1 VNALGPIIELKN
13 LTKKYGD
20 LVAVDHNNYQVE
32 EGEIFGLLGHN
43 GAGKTTTILMLLG
56 LIPPTE
62 GTAIVDGADIKEN
75 PLQARRHVG
84 LLPEN
89 AGFYDNLNA
98 KQNLSFYAEL
108 ADVPQKVASD
118 RCEKLIDMVGL
129 GDKRAVKVG
138 AYSRG
143 MKQRLGIAQSLVREP
158 KVLILDEPLQ
168 GIDPEGTR
176 DLREIIRGLSKEKG
190 VTIIFT
196 THVLYEVNKL
206 CDRVAIMKN
215 GAIAGLGT
223 IPELRKQVNAAEG
236 EDFEQVFLR
245 YQGVV

>member
-1 VNALGPIIELKN
+1 MNAIIEIKN

-20 LVAVDHNNYQVE
+20 FTAVDHVNYIIE
-32 EGEIFGLLGHN
+32 EGEIFGLLGPN

-62 GTAIVDGADIKEN
+62 GTAIVNGADIIEK
-75 PLQARRHVG
+75 PLEARRTVG
-84 LLPEN
+84 LLPEG
-89 AGFYDNLNA
+89 AGFYENLNA
-98 KQNLSFYAEL
+98 RQNLSFYAEL
-108 ADVPQKVASD
+108 AEVPTSVAKE
-118 RCEKLIDMVGL
+118 RIEKLIDMVGL
-129 GDKRAVKVG
+129 GTKRDVKVG

-143 MKQRLGIAQSLVREP
+143 MKQRLGIAQSLVRDP
-158 KVLILDEPLQ
+158 KILILDEPTQ

-176 DLREIIRGLSKEKG
+176 DFRELIRMLSKEKG
-190 VTIIFT
+190 MTIIFT

-215 GAIAGLGT
+215 GTIAGIGT
-223 IPELRKQVNAAEG
+223 ITELRKQVNATEG
-236 EDFEQVFLR
+236 EDFEDVFLR

>member
-1 VNALGPIIELKN
+1 MTSVIEVKN

-20 LVAVDHNNYQVE
+20 FTAVDHVNYTVE

-62 GTAIVDGADIKEN
+62 GTAIVNGVDVIKE
-75 PLQARRHVG
+75 PLQSRRNVG

-89 AGFYDNLNA
+89 AGFYENLTA
-98 KQNLSFYAEL
+98 RQNLSFYAEL
-108 ADVPQKVASD
+108 ADVPDKVASE
-118 RCEKLIDMVGL
+118 RIEKLIDQVGL
-129 GDKRAVKVG
+129 GHKREAKVA

-143 MKQRLGIAQSLVREP
+143 MKQRLGIAQSLVRDP
-158 KVLILDEPLQ
+158 KVLILDEPTQ

-176 DLREIIRGLSKEKG
+176 DLRELIRTLSKERG
-190 VTIIFT
+190 MTIIFT

-206 CDRVAIMKN
+206 CDRVAIMKQ
-215 GAIAGLGT
+215 GAIAGIGT
-223 IPELRKQVNAAEG
+223 IPELRKQVNADEG

>member
-1 VNALGPIIELKN
+1 MASVIEIKN
-13 LTKKYGD
+13 LTKKYSD
-20 LVAVDHNNYQVE
+20 LLAVDHVNYTIE

-62 GTAIVDGADIKEN
+62 GTAIVNGVDVIKE
-75 PLQARRHVG
+75 PLQSRRHVG

-89 AGFYDNLNA
+89 AGFYENLTA
-98 KQNLSFYAEL
+98 RQNLLFYAEL
-108 ADVPQKVASD
+108 ADVPDKDASE
-118 RCEKLIDMVGL
+118 RVEKLIDQVGL
-129 GDKRAVKVG
+129 DDKRSVKVS

-143 MKQRLGIAQSLVREP
+143 MRQRLGIAQSLVRDP
-158 KVLILDEPLQ
+158 KVLILDEPTQ
-168 GIDPEGTR
+168 GIDPEGTQ
-176 DLREIIRGLSKEKG
+176 DIRKLIRTLSKDRG
-190 VTIIFT
+190 MTIIFT

-215 GAIAGLGT
+215 GAIAGIGT
-223 IPELRKQVNAAEG
+223 IPELRKQVNADEG

>member
-1 VNALGPIIELKN
+1 
-13 LTKKYGD
+13 
-20 LVAVDHNNYQVE
+20 
-32 EGEIFGLLGHN
+32 
-43 GAGKTTTILMLLG
+43 
-56 LIPPTE
+56 
-62 GTAIVDGADIKEN
+62 
-75 PLQARRHVG
+75 VG

-108 ADVPQKVASD
+108 ADVPEKVASD

-129 GDKRAVKVG
+129 GDKRPVKVG

-196 THVLYEVNKL
+196 THVLYEVNRL

-215 GAIAGLGT
+215 GVIAGLGT

>member
-1 VNALGPIIELKN
+1 MNSVIELKN

-20 LVAVDHNNYQVE
+20 LTAVDHVNYTVE

-62 GTAIVDGADIKEN
+62 GTAIVNGADIKED
-75 PLQARRHVG
+75 PLQARRNVG

-89 AGFYDNLNA
+89 AGFYDNLTA

-108 ADVPQKVASD
+108 ADVPEKVSSD

-129 GDKRAVKVG
+129 GDKRSVKVG

-158 KVLILDEPLQ
+158 KILILDEPTQ

-176 DLREIIRGLSKEKG
+176 DLREIIRGLSKERG
-190 VTIIFT
+190 MTIIFT

-223 IPELRKQVNAAEG
+223 IPELRRQVNAAEG

>member
-1 VNALGPIIELKN
+1 LGPIIELKD

-20 LVAVDHNNYQVE
+20 LVAVNHVNYQIE
-32 EGEIFGLLGHN
+32 KGEIFGLLGHN

-62 GTAIVDGADIKEN
+62 GTATVDGADIKEN
-75 PLQARRHVG
+75 PLQARRNVG

-143 MKQRLGIAQSLVREP
+143 MRQRLGIAQSLVREP
-158 KVLILDEPLQ
+158 KILILDEPLQ

-215 GAIAGLGT
+215 GVIAGLGT

>member
-1 VNALGPIIELKN
+1 LAPVIEVKN

-20 LVAVDHNNYQVE
+20 FAAVDHVNYTVE

-56 LIPPTE
+56 LIAPTD
-62 GTAIVDGADIKEN
+62 GTAVVNGVDVIEQ
-75 PLQARRHVG
+75 PLESRRNVG

-89 AGFYDNLNA
+89 AGFYENLTA
-98 KQNLSFYAEL
+98 RQNLQFYAEL
-108 ADVPQKVASD
+108 ADVPEKAASE
-118 RCEKLIDMVGL
+118 RIEKLIDQVGL
-129 GDKRAVKVG
+129 SGKREVKVA

-143 MKQRLGIAQSLVREP
+143 MRQRLGIAQSLVRDP
-158 KVLILDEPLQ
+158 KILILDEPTQ

-176 DLREIIRGLSKEKG
+176 DLREMIRRLSKEDGKT
-190 VTIIFT
+190 VIFT

-206 CDRVAIMKN
+206 CDRVAIMKQ
-215 GAIAGLGT
+215 GMIAGIGT
-223 IPELRKQVNAAEG
+223 IDELRRQVNAEEG
-236 EDFEQVFLR
+236 ADFEQVFLR

>member
-1 VNALGPIIELKN
+1 MAPVIEVKN

-20 LVAVDHNNYQVE
+20 FTAVDHVSYTVE

-62 GTAIVDGADIKEN
+62 GTAIINGIDVIKE
-75 PLQARRHVG
+75 PLKSRRNVG

-89 AGFYDNLNA
+89 AGFYKNLTA
-98 KQNLSFYAEL
+98 RQNLSFYAEL
-108 ADVPQKVASD
+108 ADVPEKVASD
-118 RCEKLIDMVGL
+118 RIEKLIDQVGL
-129 GDKRAVKVG
+129 SNKREAKVV

-143 MKQRLGIAQSLVREP
+143 MRQRLGIAQSLVRDP
-158 KVLILDEPLQ
+158 KVLILDEPTQ

-176 DLREIIRGLSKEKG
+176 DLRELIRTLSKDRG
-190 VTIIFT
+190 MTIIFT

-206 CDRVAIMKN
+206 CDRVAIMKQ
-215 GAIAGLGT
+215 GAIAGIGT
-223 IPELRKQVNAAEG
+223 IPELRKQANAAEG

>member
-1 VNALGPIIELKN
+1 VTSIIEVKN

-20 LVAVDHNNYQVE
+20 FTAVDHVNYTVE

-62 GTAIVDGADIKEN
+62 GTAIINGVDVIKE
-75 PLQARRHVG
+75 PLNSRRNVG

-89 AGFYDNLNA
+89 AGFYDNLTA
-98 KQNLSFYAEL
+98 RQNLLFYAEL
-108 ADVPQKVASD
+108 ADVPYKVANE
-118 RCEKLIDMVGL
+118 RVEKLIDQVGL
-129 GDKRAVKVG
+129 GQKRDVKVG

-143 MKQRLGIAQSLVREP
+143 MRQRIGIAQSLVRDP
-158 KVLILDEPLQ
+158 KILILDEPTL
-168 GIDPEGTR
+168 GLDPEGTR
-176 DLREIIRGLSKEKG
+176 DLRELIRMLSKEHG
-190 VTIIFT
+190 MTIVFT
-196 THVLYEVNKL
+196 THILYEANRL
-206 CDRVAIMKN
+206 CDRIAIMNN
-215 GAIAGLGT
+215 GAVVGLGT
-223 IPELRKQVNAAEG
+223 IPELRKQIGASEG

>member
-1 VNALGPIIELKN
+1 LGPVIEVKN

-20 LVAVDHNNYQVE
+20 LVAVDHVNYQIE

-62 GTAIVDGADIKEN
+62 GTAIVNGADIKEN
-75 PLQARRHVG
+75 PLQARRNVG

-108 ADVPQKVASD
+108 ADVPEKVASD

-129 GDKRAVKVG
+129 GDKRPVKVG

-196 THVLYEVNKL
+196 THVLYEVNRL

-236 EDFEQVFLR
+236 EDFEQVFIR

>member
-1 VNALGPIIELKN
+1 LMIPVIEVKN

-20 LVAVDHNNYQVE
+20 FTAVDHVNYAVE

-62 GTAIVDGADIKEN
+62 GTAIVNSVDVIKE
-75 PLQARRHVG
+75 PLQSRRNVG

-89 AGFYDNLNA
+89 AGFYENLTA
-98 KQNLSFYAEL
+98 RQNLSFYAEL
-108 ADVPQKVASD
+108 ADVPDKVASE
-118 RCEKLIDMVGL
+118 RIENLIDQVGL
-129 GDKRAVKVG
+129 GNKREVKVA

-143 MKQRLGIAQSLVREP
+143 MRQRLGIAQSLVRDP
-158 KVLILDEPLQ
+158 KVLILDEPTQ

-176 DLREIIRGLSKEKG
+176 DIRELIRTQSKEHG
-190 VTIIFT
+190 MTIIFT

-215 GAIAGLGT
+215 GTIAGIGT
-223 IPELRKQVNAAEG
+223 IPELRKQVNADEG

>member
-1 VNALGPIIELKN
+1 MGPIIELKN

-20 LVAVDHNNYQVE
+20 LVAVDHINYQIE

-43 GAGKTTTILMLLG
+43 GAGKTTTMLMLLG

-62 GTAIVDGADIKEN
+62 GTAIVNGADIKET
-75 PLQARRHVG
+75 PLQARRNVG

-108 ADVPQKVASD
+108 ADVPEKIASD

-129 GDKRAVKVG
+129 GDKRPVKVG

-196 THVLYEVNKL
+196 THVLYEVNRL

-223 IPELRKQVNAAEG
+223 IPELRKQVNATEG
-236 EDFEQVFLR
+236 EDFEQVFIR

>member
-1 VNALGPIIELKN
+1 MTSVIELKN

-20 LVAVDHNNYQVE
+20 LTAVDHVNYAVE

-62 GTAIVDGADIKEN
+62 GTAIVNGADIKEN
-75 PLQARRHVG
+75 PLQARRNVG

-89 AGFYDNLNA
+89 AGFYDNLTA

-108 ADVPQKVASD
+108 ADVPEKVSSD

-158 KVLILDEPLQ
+158 KILILDEPTQ

-176 DLREIIRGLSKEKG
+176 DLREIIRGLSKERG
-190 VTIIFT
+190 MTIIFT

>member
-1 VNALGPIIELKN
+1 M
-13 LTKKYGD
+13 
-20 LVAVDHNNYQVE
+20 
-32 EGEIFGLLGHN
+32 
-43 GAGKTTTILMLLG
+43 LMLLG

-62 GTAIVDGADIKEN
+62 GTAIVNGADIKEN
-75 PLQARRHVG
+75 PLQARRNVG

-89 AGFYDNLNA
+89 AGFYDNLTA
-98 KQNLSFYAEL
+98 KQNLNFYAEL
-108 ADVPQKVASD
+108 ADVPQKLASD
-118 RCEKLIDMVGL
+118 RCEKLIDIVGL
-129 GDKRAVKVG
+129 GDKRTVKVR

-143 MKQRLGIAQSLVREP
+143 MRQRLGIAQSLVREP
-158 KVLILDEPLQ
+158 KILILDEPLQ

-190 VTIIFT
+190 MTIIFT
-196 THVLYEVNKL
+196 THVLYEVNRL

-215 GAIAGLGT
+215 GVIAGLGT
-223 IPELRKQVNAAEG
+223 IPELRKQVNVAEG

>member
-1 VNALGPIIELKN
+1 MAHVIEVKN

-20 LVAVDHNNYQVE
+20 FTAVDHVNYTVE

-56 LIPPTE
+56 LIAPTE
-62 GTAIVDGADIKEN
+62 GTAVVNGVDVIEQ
-75 PLQARRHVG
+75 PLQSRRNVG

-89 AGFYDNLNA
+89 AGFYENLTA
-98 KQNLSFYAEL
+98 RQNLQFYAEL
-108 ADVPQKVASD
+108 ADVPEKAASE
-118 RCEKLIDMVGL
+118 RIEKLIDQVGL
-129 GDKRAVKVG
+129 GGKREVKVA

-143 MKQRLGIAQSLVREP
+143 MRQRLGIAQSLVRDP
-158 KVLILDEPLQ
+158 KILILDEPTQ

-176 DLREIIRGLSKEKG
+176 DLRELIRNLSKRDGKT
-190 VTIIFT
+190 VIFT

-206 CDRVAIMKN
+206 CDRVAIMKQ
-215 GAIAGLGT
+215 GTIAGIGT
-223 IPELRKQVNAAEG
+223 IDDLRRQVNAAEG
-236 EDFEQVFLR
+236 DDFESVFLR

>member
-1 VNALGPIIELKN
+1 MVNSMIEIKN
-13 LTKKYGD
+13 LTKKFGTFT
-20 LVAVDHNNYQVE
+20 AVDHVSYTVE
-32 EGEIFGLLGHN
+32 ESEIFGLLGHN

-56 LIPPTE
+56 LITPTE
-62 GTAIVDGADIKEN
+62 GTAIVDGADIIKS
-75 PLQARRHVG
+75 PLEARRHVG

-89 AGFYDNLNA
+89 VGFYDNLNA
-98 KQNLSFYAEL
+98 RQNLSFYAEL
-108 ADVPQKVASD
+108 AQVPDNVAKD
-118 RCEKLIDMVGL
+118 RVEKLIDMVGL
-129 GDKRAVKVG
+129 GQKRDVKVG

-143 MKQRLGIAQSLVREP
+143 MRQRLGIAQSLVRDP
-158 KVLILDEPLQ
+158 KILILDEATQ

-176 DLREIIRGLSKEKG
+176 DLRELIRMLSKEKG
-190 VTIIFT
+190 MTIVFT

-215 GAIAGLGT
+215 GIIAGLGT
-223 IPELRKQVNAAEG
+223 IPELRKQVNAEEG

>member
-1 VNALGPIIELKN
+1 MTPVIEVKN

-20 LVAVDHNNYQVE
+20 FTAVDHINYAVE

-62 GTAIVDGADIKEN
+62 GTAIVNGVDVIKE
-75 PLQARRHVG
+75 PLQSRRNVG

-89 AGFYDNLNA
+89 AGFYENLTA
-98 KQNLSFYAEL
+98 RQNLSFYAEL
-108 ADVPQKVASD
+108 ADVPDKVASE
-118 RCEKLIDMVGL
+118 RIEKLIDQVGL
-129 GDKRAVKVG
+129 GNKREAKVA

-143 MKQRLGIAQSLVREP
+143 MRQRLGIAQSLVRDP
-158 KVLILDEPLQ
+158 KILILDEPTQ

-176 DLREIIRGLSKEKG
+176 DIREMIRTQSKEHG
-190 VTIIFT
+190 MTIIFT

-215 GAIAGLGT
+215 GTIAGIGT
-223 IPELRKQVNAAEG
+223 IPELRKQVNADEG

>member
-1 VNALGPIIELKN
+1 
-13 LTKKYGD
+13 
-20 LVAVDHNNYQVE
+20 
-32 EGEIFGLLGHN
+32 
-43 GAGKTTTILMLLG
+43 MLLG
-56 LIPPTE
+56 LISPTE
-62 GTAIVDGADIKEN
+62 GTAIVNGADIKEN
-75 PLQARRHVG
+75 PLQARRNVG

-89 AGFYDNLNA
+89 AGFYDNLTA

-108 ADVPQKVASD
+108 ADVPKKASSD

-158 KVLILDEPLQ
+158 KILILDEPTQ

-176 DLREIIRGLSKEKG
+176 DLREIIRGLSKERG
-190 VTIIFT
+190 MTIIFT

-223 IPELRKQVNAAEG
+223 IPELRRQVNATEG

>member
-1 VNALGPIIELKN
+1 MGPIIELKN

-20 LVAVDHNNYQVE
+20 LVAVDHVNYQIE

-75 PLQARRHVG
+75 PLQARRNVG

-108 ADVPQKVASD
+108 ADVPEKVASD

-129 GDKRAVKVG
+129 GDKRPVKVG

-158 KVLILDEPLQ
+158 KVLILDEPL
-168 GIDPEGTR
+168 
-176 DLREIIRGLSKEKG
+176 
-190 VTIIFT
+190 
-196 THVLYEVNKL
+196 
-206 CDRVAIMKN
+206 
-215 GAIAGLGT
+215 
-223 IPELRKQVNAAEG
+223 
-236 EDFEQVFLR
+236 
-245 YQGVV
+245 

>member
-1 VNALGPIIELKN
+1 LGPIIELKN

-20 LVAVDHNNYQVE
+20 LVAVDHVNYQIE

-62 GTAIVDGADIKEN
+62 GTAIVDGADIKET

-108 ADVPQKVASD
+108 ADVPEKVASD

-129 GDKRAVKVG
+129 GDKRPVKVG

-190 VTIIFT
+190 MTIIFT
-196 THVLYEVNKL
+196 THVLYEVNRL

-215 GAIAGLGT
+215 GVIAGLGT

>member
-1 VNALGPIIELKN
+1 MMTAVIELKD

-20 LVAVDHNNYQVE
+20 FTAVDHVKYTVE

-62 GTAIVDGADIKEN
+62 GTAIVNGVDVIKE
-75 PLQARRHVG
+75 PLKSRRNVG

-89 AGFYDNLNA
+89 AGFYDGLTARENL
-98 KQNLSFYAEL
+98 LFYSEL
-108 ADVPQKVASD
+108 AEVPYKIASE
-118 RCEKLIDMVGL
+118 RIEKLIDQVGL
-129 GDKRAVKVG
+129 SHKRNVKVA

-143 MKQRLGIAQSLVREP
+143 MRQRLGIAQSLVRNP
-158 KVLILDEPLQ
+158 KILILDEPTQ

-176 DLREIIRGLSKEKG
+176 DLRELIRMFSKEQG
-190 VTIIFT
+190 MTIIFT
-196 THVLYEVNKL
+196 THILYEVNKL
-206 CDRVAIMKN
+206 CDRIAIMKQ
-215 GAIAGLGT
+215 GKIAGIGT
-223 IPELRKQVNAAEG
+223 ISELRKQVNADEG
-236 EDFEQVFLR
+236 MDFEEVFLR

>member
-1 VNALGPIIELKN
+1 MGPIIELKN
-13 LTKKYGD
+13 LTKKYGN
-20 LVAVDHNNYQVE
+20 LVAVDHNNYQVM

-75 PLQARRHVG
+75 PLQARRNVG

-108 ADVPQKVASD
+108 ADVPEKVASD

-129 GDKRAVKVG
+129 GDKRPVKVG

-176 DLREIIRGLSKEKG
+176 DLREIIRGLSREKG

-196 THVLYEVNKL
+196 THVLYEVNRL

-215 GAIAGLGT
+215 GVIAGLGT

>member
-1 VNALGPIIELKN
+1 MASVIEIKN

-20 LVAVDHNNYQVE
+20 LLAVDHVNYTIE

-62 GTAIVDGADIKEN
+62 GTAIVNGVDVIKE
-75 PLQARRHVG
+75 PLQSRRHVG

-89 AGFYDNLNA
+89 AGFYENLTA
-98 KQNLSFYAEL
+98 RQNLLFYAEL
-108 ADVPQKVASD
+108 ADVPDKEASE
-118 RCEKLIDMVGL
+118 RVEKLIDQVGL
-129 GDKRAVKVG
+129 DDKRGVKVS

-143 MKQRLGIAQSLVREP
+143 MRQRLGIAQSLVRDP
-158 KVLILDEPLQ
+158 KVLILDEPTQ
-168 GIDPEGTR
+168 GIDPEGTQ
-176 DLREIIRGLSKEKG
+176 DIRKLIRTLSKDRG
-190 VTIIFT
+190 MTIIFT

-215 GAIAGLGT
+215 GAIAGIGT
-223 IPELRKQVNAAEG
+223 IPELRKQVNADEG
-236 EDFEQVFLR
+236 EDFEQIFLR

>member
-1 VNALGPIIELKN
+1 MMTSVIELKN

-20 LVAVDHNNYQVE
+20 LTAVDHVNYAVE

-62 GTAIVDGADIKEN
+62 GTAIVNGADIKEN
-75 PLQARRHVG
+75 PLQARRNVG

-89 AGFYDNLNA
+89 AGFYDNLTA

-108 ADVPQKVASD
+108 ADVPEKVSSD

-158 KVLILDEPLQ
+158 KILILDEPTQ

-176 DLREIIRGLSKEKG
+176 DLREIIRGLSKERG
-190 VTIIFT
+190 MTIIFT

-215 GAIAGLGT
+215 GAIAGLGS
-223 IPELRKQVNAAEG
+223 IPELRRQVNAAEG

>member
-1 VNALGPIIELKN
+1 MSTAIEIN
-13 LTKKYGD
+13 GLTKVYGE
-20 LVAVDHNNYQVE
+20 LTAVDHVSYNIQK
-32 EGEIFGLLGHN
+32 GEIFGLLGPN
-43 GAGKTTTILMLLG
+43 GCGKTTTILMLLG
-56 LIPPTE
+56 LIIPTE
-62 GTAIVDGADIKEN
+62 GTAIVNGADIVKA
-75 PLQARRHVG
+75 PLQARRNVG

-98 KQNLSFYAEL
+98 RQNLSFYAEL
-108 ADVPQKVASD
+108 ADVPDNVAKD
-118 RCEKLIDMVGL
+118 RVEKLIDMVGL
-129 GDKRAVKVG
+129 GQKRDVKVG

-143 MKQRLGIAQSLVREP
+143 MRQRLGIAQSLVRDP
-158 KVLILDEPLQ
+158 KILILDEPTQ

-176 DLREIIRGLSKEKG
+176 DLRELIRMLSKERG
-190 VTIIFT
+190 MTIIFT
-196 THVLYEVNKL
+196 THVLYEINKL

-215 GAIAGLGT
+215 GVIAGIGT